1 MSLDKL
7 AVIFIIIILPISV
20 ILSSYTTAQVDA
32 LKVQSLYDTKLY
44 NATYDAVKAFQL
56 NTYNE
61 DISELSNSRLRLVK
75 ASTNAFLNSLG
86 TNFNMHGY
94 TKESLENYVPALV
107 FTLYDG
113 YYIYSKY
120 INNIVLDYENKD
132 GVPVVYPEST
142 ATYKPNET
150 TTGIKPYIYYS
161 CRYTSGANNDF
172 IITYTL
178 DNYITIQG
186 LVNGKPVNDSGYLI
200 DPEHVKVSAN
210 HSVEYNGFLI
220 QPEKLTEYT
229 GNDDSNPVVYHKVN
243 GAKYY
248 YDAKKDNAVTG
259 TKGMWYVQ
267 RNGRRIYT
275 PNQNF
280 NPDEDY
286 SAYYYYTEAKAF
298 TERLEGYIGSLNL
311 TVAGNCEDAKNDLE
325 KFPDSNLGKIFNF
338 TDIENPNSS
347 FNVHRRAVIR
357 YTIEKYLS
365 IAIANYNNFF
375 NGEADSNNFQMPK
388 LKEDEWDKIFDN
400 ISVISFMQGLPIG
413 YKIYNGCVVLP
424 NNKNSEVVSEN
435 SIYIAEGDNNRTN
448 PGNYYSP
455 LSTELNSSGNYSGV
469 FNIDL
474 ERRYFFDE
482 KASDSVAGNYYH
494 PKFYLADYGSV
505 VTSDKISSENVDS
518 VYEYFTKTAEGKNKT
533 NVASAYF
540 TALGRERFTTYDVHK
555 NDTVE
560 LSR

>member
-200 DPEHVKVSAN
+200 DPAHVKVSDN

-220 QPEKLTEYT
+220 Q
-229 GNDDSNPVVYHKVN
+229 
-243 GAKYY
+243 
-248 YDAKKDNAVTG
+248 
-259 TKGMWYVQ
+259 
-267 RNGRRIYT
+267 
-275 PNQNF
+275 
-280 NPDEDY
+280 
-286 SAYYYYTEAKAF
+286 
-298 TERLEGYIGSLNL
+298 
-311 TVAGNCEDAKNDLE
+311 LE
-325 KFPDSNLGKIFNF
+325 KI
-338 TDIENPNSS
+338 T
-347 FNVHRRAVIR
+347 
-357 YTIEKYLS
+357 
-365 IAIANYNNFF
+365 
-375 NGEADSNNFQMPK
+375 
-388 LKEDEWDKIFDN
+388 
-400 ISVISFMQGLPIG
+400 
-413 YKIYNGCVVLP
+413 
-424 NNKNSEVVSEN
+424 
-435 SIYIAEGDNNRTN
+435 
-448 PGNYYSP
+448 
-455 LSTELNSSGNYSGV
+455 
-469 FNIDL
+469 
-474 ERRYFFDE
+474 
-482 KASDSVAGNYYH
+482 
-494 PKFYLADYGSV
+494 
-505 VTSDKISSENVDS
+505 
-518 VYEYFTKTAEGKNKT
+518 
-533 NVASAYF
+533 
-540 TALGRERFTTYDVHK
+540 
-555 NDTVE
+555 
-560 LSR
+560 